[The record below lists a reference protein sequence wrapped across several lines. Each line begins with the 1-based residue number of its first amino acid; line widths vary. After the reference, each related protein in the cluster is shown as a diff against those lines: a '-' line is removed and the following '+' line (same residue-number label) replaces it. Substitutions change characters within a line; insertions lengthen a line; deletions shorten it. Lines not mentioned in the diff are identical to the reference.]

1 MRLVQDEYVILYI
14 RARKN
19 ILFVVKNEESFLL
32 NWSSYKLLPSL
43 SPPHPSMNNDY
54 RVYINAK
61 NKFSTNLWNISKITT
76 WKSVS
81 PIEQACVYLSNVFFW
96 GGAQIEEKK
105 SIAEGNQ
112 ITTNIGALARPNWRS
127 RNNAHIWPDLPRDN

>member
-14 RARKN
+14 RARMN

-43 SPPHPSMNNDY
+43 SRPQKSMNNDY

-76 WKSVS
+76 WKSVF

-96 GGAQIEEKK
+96 GGEHKLKK
-105 SIAEGNQ
+105 KNQ
-112 ITTNIGALARPNWRS
+112 LQKETKLQPT
-127 RNNAHIWPDLPRDN
+127 